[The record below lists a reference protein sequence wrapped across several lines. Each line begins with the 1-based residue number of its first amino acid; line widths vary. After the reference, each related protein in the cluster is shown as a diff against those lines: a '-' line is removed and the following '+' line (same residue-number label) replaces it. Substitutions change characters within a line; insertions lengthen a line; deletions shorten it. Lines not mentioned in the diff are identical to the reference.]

1 MNKNIPLLEL
11 KDISKQF
18 PGVLANDQV
27 NLKVYPGEVHGLL
40 GENGAGKTTLMKI
53 LYGLYQPT
61 GGEIFYKGQRVFL
74 SNPKVAL
81 KLGIGMVHQ
90 HFKLVP
96 TLTVAENII
105 LGMKESPNPFISLK
119 DAKKAILELGE
130 KYGLQVD
137 PGALVWTLSTGEQQR
152 VEILK
157 ALYRNAELLIL
168 DEPTAMLTPLVAK
181 ALFETLEQL
190 VEAGL
195 TIIFITHKLK
205 EIISVTDNVTVLRRG
220 KVVDSRVTQ
229 QTTTEE
235 LARLMVGREV
245 LFQVAKEPQKP
256 GNPIIKVT
264 DVEAD
269 NDKGLPAL
277 RGASLKIHSGEIVGL
292 AGVSGNGQRELAEV
306 LTGLRHATK
315 GRIELHGEN
324 VTNFSVKALLKRKVA
339 HIPEDRMGQALAL
352 PLTIAENAVLHS
364 YRSPEFNNGPILDYP
379 AINEHTEQLV
389 KDFDV
394 RTPGIDVPARQLS
407 GGNLQKVILARE
419 LYQKPQLIVA
429 NQPTRGVDVGSCEYI
444 RKKLIEARDR
454 GAAVLLISEDLD
466 EVLDVADRIMVIY
479 EGQLTQA
486 PKNADHQTLGLMM
499 AGEEVKHGEPT

>member
-1 MNKNIPLLEL
+1 MNKSIPLLEL
-11 KDISKQF
+11 KKISKQF

-61 GGEIFYKGQRVFL
+61 GGEILYKGQRVFL
-74 SNPKVAL
+74 NTPKAAL

-105 LGMKESPNPFISLK
+105 LGMKDGPNPFISLK
-119 DAKKAILELGE
+119 QAKKSIAELGK
-130 KYGLQVD
+130 KYGLNVD
-137 PGALVWTLSTGEQQR
+137 PGARVWTLATGEKQR

-157 ALYRNAELLIL
+157 ALYRKAELLIL
-168 DEPTAMLTPLVAK
+168 DEPTAVLTPLAAK
-181 ALFETLEQL
+181 ALFETLDQL
-190 VEAGL
+190 VKAGL

-220 KVVDSRVTQ
+220 KVINSRVTKNT
-229 QTTTEE
+229 TTTE
-235 LARLMVGREV
+235 LAQLMVGREV
-245 LFQVAKEPQKP
+245 VFQVGKEPREP
-256 GNPIIKVT
+256 GEPVLQMTN
-264 DVEAD
+264 VEAI
-269 NDKGLPAL
+269 NDKDLLAL
-277 RGASLKIHSGEIVGL
+277 RGASLTIREGEIVGL
-292 AGVSGNGQRELAEV
+292 AGVSGNGQRALAEV
-306 LTGLRHATK
+306 LTGLRRASR
-315 GRIELHGEN
+315 GEVLLCGEN
-324 VTNFSVKALLKRKVA
+324 VTNASVKELLKRKVA
-339 HIPEDRMGQALAL
+339 HIPEDRMSHALAL
-352 PLTIAENAVLHS
+352 SLTIAENAVLHS
-364 YRSPEFNNGPILDYP
+364 YRSPEFNRGPVLDYP
-379 AINEHTEQLV
+379 AINEHTAQLV

-419 LYQKPQLIVA
+419 LYQEPQLIVA

-444 RKKLIEARDR
+444 RTKLIEARDR

-466 EVLDVADRIMVIY
+466 EVLDVSDRIMVIY
-479 EGQLTQA
+479 EGRLTQA
-486 PKNADHQTLGLMM
+486 PKHADHQTLGLMM
-499 AGEEVKHGEPT
+499 AGEEVKHV